1 MLTVHEEIIGSGWS
15 FPLRIDVAGGVVLSD
30 GERKLEES
38 MRLILS
44 TAIGER
50 PMRPEF
56 GCAVHDFVFATSEDS
71 TMAAI
76 GVAVRDALGR
86 WEPRIHIM
94 DVEVAPDDDEPEL
107 LWIDVRYAPCET
119 NSPRNLVVP
128 FYTMP
133 AREDEK

>member
-1 MLTVHEEIIGSGWS
+1 MLTVQQEIIGSGWS
-15 FPLRIDVAGGVVLSD
+15 FPLRIDVAGSIVLSD

-38 MRLILS
+38 VRLILS

-56 GCAVHDFVFATSEDS
+56 GCAIHDFVFATSEEA
-71 TMAAI
+71 TMAEI
-76 GVAVRDALGR
+76 DLAVREALAR
-86 WEPRIHIM
+86 WEPRIQVM
-94 DVEVAPDDDEPEL
+94 DVDVAPDDDEPEL
-107 LWIDVRYAPCET
+107 LWIDVRYAPLDT

-128 FYTMP
+128 FYTIP